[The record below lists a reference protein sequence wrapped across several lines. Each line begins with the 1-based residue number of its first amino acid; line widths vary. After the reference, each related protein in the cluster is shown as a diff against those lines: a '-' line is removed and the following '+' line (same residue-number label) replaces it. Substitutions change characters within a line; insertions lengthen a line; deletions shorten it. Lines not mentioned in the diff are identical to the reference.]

1 MNVHQS
7 YFAITPLLFQKQRL
21 RRRKH
26 HLLSENWANPM
37 AARDWGARWWFLQFT
52 SFFHQISSSDQFFK
66 FFLVFFQMSWSG
78 AVFHFCL
85 HFLHF
90 YLVFCIL
97 FVVLKYGEKKTLTK
111 SIWTPFPCQRPL
123 RDWTSWYLVGGI
135 SISTI
140 HDQFSN
146 QCSRGCC
153 CWCTDCQGWN
163 IKLYTILVFISSL
176 KISSPFHF
184 HTYYLLLT
192 HQ

>member
-1 MNVHQS
+1 MNIHQS
-7 YFAITPLLFQKQRL
+7 YFATTSLLFQKQGL

-26 HLLSENWANPM
+26 HLLFQNWANPM

-52 SFFHQISSSDQFFK
+52 SFFIRFLRQINFSSFFGLFSDILIGCCVS
-66 FFLVFFQMSWSG
+66 FLSSLPTFLSDL
-78 AVFHFCL
+78 L
-85 HFLHF
+85 HTL
-90 YLVFCIL
+90 CGI
-97 FVVLKYGEKKTLTK
+97 KIWKKTLTK

-123 RDWTSWYLVGGI
+123 RDWTRWYPVGGI

-153 CWCTDCQGWN
+153 CGCTDCQGWN

>member
-7 YFAITPLLFQKQRL
+7 YFAITSLLFQKQRL
-21 RRRKH
+21 SRRKH

-37 AARDWGARWWFLQFT
+37 AARDRAARWWFLQFT
-52 SFFHQISSSDQFFK
+52 SFFHQNSSSDQFFK
-66 FFLVFFQMSWSG
+66 FFGLFFRCLDRVLCFNSVFTSYS
-78 AVFHFCL
+78 
-85 HFLHF
+85 
-90 YLVFCIL
+90 
-97 FVVLKYGEKKTLTK
+97 KTLTK

-123 RDWTSWYLVGGI
+123 RDWTRWFLVGGI

-163 IKLYTILVFISSL
+163 IKLYTILLFISGLTKYRPSS
-176 KISSPFHF
+176 ISIPF
-184 HTYYLLLT
+184 TNTSVSIQEELARKKYLSI
-192 HQ
+192 

>member
-7 YFAITPLLFQKQRL
+7 YFAITSLLFQKQRL
-21 RRRKH
+21 KRRKH
-26 HLLSENWANPM
+26 HLLSQNWANPM

-66 FFLVFFQMSWSG
+66 FFGLFSDVCIRCCVSILSS
-78 AVFHFCL
+78 L
-85 HFLHF
+85 LTKKLLRNLSEPHFL
-90 YLVFCIL
+90 V
-97 FVVLKYGEKKTLTK
+97 
-111 SIWTPFPCQRPL
+111 SAPCVTEP
-123 RDWTSWYLVGGI
+123 DGIVGGI

-163 IKLYTILVFISSL
+163 IKLYTILLFISGLTKYRPSS
-176 KISSPFHF
+176 ISIPF
-184 HTYYLLLT
+184 TNTSVSIQEELARKKYLSI
-192 HQ
+192 